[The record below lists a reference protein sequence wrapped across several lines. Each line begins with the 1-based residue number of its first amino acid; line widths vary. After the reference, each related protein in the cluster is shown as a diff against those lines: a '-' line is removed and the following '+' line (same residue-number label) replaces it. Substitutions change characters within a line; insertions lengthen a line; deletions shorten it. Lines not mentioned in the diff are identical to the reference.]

1 MARSR
6 LLKRAITKSMTNQN
20 QNSLANLVKP
30 TVAADGAKNLRG
42 ISVMLPEDMISRL
55 KTLGGDRSTK
65 IRAAIAEWLEK
76 HNA

>member
-1 MARSR
+1 
-6 LLKRAITKSMTNQN
+6 MTNQN

-42 ISVMLPEDMISRL
+42 VSVMLPEDMILRL
-55 KTLGGDRSTK
+55 KTLEGDRSTN